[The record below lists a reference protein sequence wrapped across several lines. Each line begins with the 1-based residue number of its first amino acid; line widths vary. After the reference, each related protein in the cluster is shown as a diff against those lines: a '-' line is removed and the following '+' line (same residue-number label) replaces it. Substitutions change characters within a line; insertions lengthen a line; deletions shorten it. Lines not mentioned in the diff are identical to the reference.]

1 MKTNRIDI
9 IEVKLYDMFYVA
21 AAVHKNIPEAT
32 LQQIN
37 EALGNWFRN
46 WRDRQGGRNKRRID
60 GGL

>member
-1 MKTNRIDI
+1 
-9 IEVKLYDMFYVA
+9 MFYVA
-21 AAVHKNIPEAT
+21 AAVHKNIPEVT